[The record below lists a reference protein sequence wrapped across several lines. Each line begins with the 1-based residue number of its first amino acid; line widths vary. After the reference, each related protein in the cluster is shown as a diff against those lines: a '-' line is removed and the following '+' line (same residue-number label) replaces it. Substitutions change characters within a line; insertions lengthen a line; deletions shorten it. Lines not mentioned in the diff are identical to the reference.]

1 MTFYFPDTPDLPLP
15 PGHRF
20 PATKYRQLRERAE
33 AEGLFVRAGLKPS
46 PRAVESDLLRA
57 HDEAYVRDAIAGRL
71 PADAMRRIGIPWSEI
86 LVARSLATVGGSL
99 AAARDSMRDGIAGQ
113 LAGGTHHAHRGFGSG
128 FCLFNDLAA
137 VALTLLAEE
146 RVARVTILDCDVH
159 QGDGTAAILADVP
172 AVQTISIH
180 GATNFPFRKVASDLD
195 IALEDETG
203 DAAYLDGLARALDA
217 VGVFKPDLLLYL
229 SGADALAVDRLG
241 RLSLTPEGLAARDAV
256 VFRYAKTCG
265 LPTSIAIGGGYAE
278 PIAITVEAYLATF
291 RAAKTVY
298 DF

>member
-33 AEGLFVRAGLKPS
+33 AEGLFVGAGLKPS

-57 HDEAYVRDAIAGRL
+57 HDEAYVRDAIAGQL

-99 AAARDSMRDGIAGQ
+99 AAARDAMRDGIAGQ

-180 GATNFPFRKVASDLD
+180 GATNFPFRKVASRIDV
-195 IALEDETG
+195 ALPDG
-203 DAAYLDGLARALDA
+203 ADDRAYLAALDGVLARVDD
-217 VGVFKPDLLLYL
+217 FRPDLMLYL
-229 SGADALAVDRLG
+229 SGADALAADRLG
-241 RLSLTPEGLAARDAV
+241 RLSVTPAGLVTRDTT
-256 VFRYAKTCG
+256 VFRYAKARG
-265 LPTSIAIGGGYAE
+265 LPVSIAIGGGYAE
-278 PIAITVEAYLATF
+278 PISITVEAYLATF
-291 RAAKTVY
+291 RAAKAVY